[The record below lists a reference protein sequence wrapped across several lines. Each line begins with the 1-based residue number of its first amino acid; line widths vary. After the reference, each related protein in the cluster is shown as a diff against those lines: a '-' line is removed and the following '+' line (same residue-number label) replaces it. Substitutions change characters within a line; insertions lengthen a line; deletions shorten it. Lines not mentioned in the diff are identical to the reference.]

1 MRCISLCT
9 VPRRVLVFKHAFRA
23 PVKLSLTLLRNCNHS
38 LLSVDRFPLQLLFD
52 LLLLQE
58 LVLTQIALFVGY
70 LVTINIDR
78 LIGTELGAI
87 PEYRYLEEY
96 LEE

>member
-1 MRCISLCT
+1 
-9 VPRRVLVFKHAFRA
+9 
-23 PVKLSLTLLRNCNHS
+23 
-38 LLSVDRFPLQLLFD
+38 
-52 LLLLQE
+52 LQE
-58 LVLTQIALFVGY
+58 LALTQVALYVGY